1 MLPRIPLAETI
12 DSLVEELV
20 VLFSGFTRAGS
31 AVMLS
36 LLDHFEH
43 ALLLPPP
50 WLFIVALAALGW
62 WATRR
67 PGLPVF
73 VLLGFGLLWNLG
85 LWAPTIST
93 LALVLAATLL
103 SVLLGV
109 PCGIQP
115 GNQADLVLL
124 DLAAQYTIDSNQFYS
139 MGKSTPFD
147 GWHVAGKVVRTIY
160 RGQTVYVEE

>member
-1 MLPRIPLAETI
+1 MRPEGAIFDLDGTLTDSMYIWNEAPGALVRRFGKTPPENLAGQLKEMGRLEASEYLIRTFGLCSTPEQVMESI
-12 DSLVEELV
+12 NELV
-20 VLFSGFTRAGS
+20 S
-31 AVMLS
+31 AEYRERVPLKPGVQ
-36 LLDHFEH
+36 
-43 ALLLPPP
+43 ALLSRLE
-50 WLFIVALAALGW
+50 A
-62 WATRR
+62 
-67 PGLPVF
+67 
-73 VLLGFGLLWNLG
+73 
-85 LWAPTIST
+85 
-93 LALVLAATLL
+93 
-103 SVLLGV
+103 LGV